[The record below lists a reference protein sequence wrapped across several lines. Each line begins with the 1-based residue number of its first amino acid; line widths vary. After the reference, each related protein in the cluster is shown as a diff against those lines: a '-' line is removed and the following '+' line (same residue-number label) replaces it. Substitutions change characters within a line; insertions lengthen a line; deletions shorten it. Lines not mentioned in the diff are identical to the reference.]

1 MTTYVDLEDVRM
13 CTRTPYLWGYS
24 WGGLPF
30 SPHPIE
36 HPSEAWHVTR
46 QSIWWM

>member
-24 WGGLPF
+24 WGV
-30 SPHPIE
+30 SPSLLT
-36 HPSEAWHVTR
+36 PSNTPLKPDMSQDKASDGW
-46 QSIWWM
+46 